1 MSILPPKYSLNS
13 MLSNE
18 NSTEIFVVLDKL
30 IPNLTI
36 SKMV

>member
-1 MSILPPKYSLNS
+1 MSISPPKIFSKFNAL
-13 MLSNE
+13 NE